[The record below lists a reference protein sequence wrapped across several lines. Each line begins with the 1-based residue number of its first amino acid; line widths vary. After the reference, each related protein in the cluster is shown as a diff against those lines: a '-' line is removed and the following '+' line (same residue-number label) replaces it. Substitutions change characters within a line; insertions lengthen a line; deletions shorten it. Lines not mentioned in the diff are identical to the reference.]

1 MTDTR
6 SEEPVEHAGSLKDT
20 IDAAAAVFA
29 AARSDAKPYVA
40 VAVSDTDEA
49 SLIGAYAVRSV
60 AQAQASRASG
70 DRSGAWIRAYVV
82 APATDGGCVVLSGDV
97 VIGQPAS
104 S

>member
-40 VAVSDTDEA
+40 VAVADRR
-49 SLIGAYAVRSV
+49 LRGALG
-60 AQAQASRASG
+60 RAG
-70 DRSGAWIRAYVV
+70 TGLAGV
-82 APATDGGCVVLSGDV
+82 G
-97 VIGQPAS
+97 
-104 S
+104 